1 MFENI
6 MNFFKSLVKK
16 EKEQGK
22 LRYSKRKIAL
32 SFNAR

>member
-16 EKEQGK
+16 EKSKESS
-22 LRYSKRKIAL
+22 RYSKRKIAL